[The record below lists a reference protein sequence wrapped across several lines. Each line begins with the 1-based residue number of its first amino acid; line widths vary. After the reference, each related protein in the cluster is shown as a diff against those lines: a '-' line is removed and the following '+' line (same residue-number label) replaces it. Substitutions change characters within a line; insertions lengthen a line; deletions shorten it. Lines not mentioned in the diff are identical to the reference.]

1 MLALLEINK
10 HKDLLLEKIGF
21 VISACDGVL
30 EVEGLSNVFVGE
42 LVEIYNNITDTK
54 KYKGLVLNLN
64 KNTINVVLL
73 GNEANIKVNNIV
85 HRTKNLI
92 NVPCGFKTLKKV
104 LSPLGLILNQEV
116 QKKVK
121 TKINNYLDVKA
132 PGIVLRYSVN
142 KPLQTGIKA
151 IDSLVPIGRGQ
162 RELIIGDRQTG
173 KSTIAVDT
181 IINLHKIKSN
191 IFCFYVGIGQKQSF
205 INNLMNELNSFD
217 SFSKTSIISATASDS
232 APIQYL
238 APYSGC
244 TMAEFF
250 RDNGFDSL
258 IIYDDLSKHAVAYRQ
273 MSLLLKRSPGREA
286 YPGDVFYLHS
296 RLLERASQLS
306 KKYKGGSLT
315 ALPIIE
321 TLAGDVS
328 AYIPT
333 NVISITDGQIYLENE
348 LFYKGIKPAINPGL
362 SVSRVG
368 SAAQIHAMKKLSGN
382 LKLSLAQYR
391 EVASF
396 AKFGSNLDDATQN
409 LLKKGS
415 LLTEILKQNKHEILC
430 VEFQVVILFASVQG
444 YLNSFNLNLINKVE
458 KFLYIFLSNS
468 SFIFKYLKF
477 IIENDKFLRVILTD
491 FLIQISNLKTIYQKK
506 K

>member
-205 INNLMNELNSFD
+205 INNLMNELNSCLLY
-217 SFSKTSIISATASDS
+217 TSDAA
-232 APIQYL
+232 
-238 APYSGC
+238 
-244 TMAEFF
+244 
-250 RDNGFDSL
+250 
-258 IIYDDLSKHAVAYRQ
+258 DDH
-273 MSLLLKRSPGREA
+273 
-286 YPGDVFYLHS
+286 H
-296 RLLERASQLS
+296 
-306 KKYKGGSLT
+306 
-315 ALPIIE
+315 
-321 TLAGDVS
+321 
-328 AYIPT
+328 
-333 NVISITDGQIYLENE
+333 
-348 LFYKGIKPAINPGL
+348 
-362 SVSRVG
+362 
-368 SAAQIHAMKKLSGN
+368 
-382 LKLSLAQYR
+382 
-391 EVASF
+391 
-396 AKFGSNLDDATQN
+396 
-409 LLKKGS
+409 
-415 LLTEILKQNKHEILC
+415 
-430 VEFQVVILFASVQG
+430 
-444 YLNSFNLNLINKVE
+444 
-458 KFLYIFLSNS
+458 
-468 SFIFKYLKF
+468 
-477 IIENDKFLRVILTD
+477 
-491 FLIQISNLKTIYQKK
+491 
-506 K
+506 

>member
-1 MLALLEINK
+1 MIHNNSPHNK
-10 HKDLLLEKIGF
+10 NNFENIGF
-21 VISACDGVL
+21 IINACDGVL
-30 EVEGLSNVFVGE
+30 EVEGLNNVFVGE
-42 LVEIYNNITDTK
+42 LIEIASDKDI
-54 KYKGLVLNLN
+54 KYQGLVLNLN
-64 KNTINVVLL
+64 KNTINVVLF
-73 GNEANIKVNNIV
+73 GNESNIKVNDIV
-85 HRTKNLI
+85 FRTENLI
-92 NVPCGFKTLKKV
+92 SVPCGFNTLKKV
-104 LSPLGLILNQEV
+104 LSPLGFILNTEN
-116 QKKVK
+116 KIKLK
-121 TKINNYLDVKA
+121 TKQLSYLDIKA
-132 PGIVLRYSVN
+132 PGIISRQSVN

-173 KSTIAVDT
+173 KSTIAIDT
-181 IINLHKIKSN
+181 IINLHKIQSN

-205 INNLMNELNSFD
+205 INTLMINLKQHEAFEN
-217 SFSKTSIISATASDS
+217 TCIISATASDS
-232 APIQYL
+232 APMQYL
-238 APYSGC
+238 APYAGC

-296 RLLERASQLS
+296 RLLERAAQLS
-306 KKYKGGSLT
+306 KNFKEGSLT

-321 TLAGDVS
+321 TQAGDVS

-368 SAAQIHAMKKLSGN
+368 SAAQITAMKKLSGN

-409 LLKKGS
+409 LLKKGA
-415 LLTEILKQNKHEILC
+415 LLTEVLKQNKHEVIC
-430 VEFQVVILFASVQG
+430 VEYQVVILFAAVNG
-444 YLNSFNLNLINKVE
+444 YLNSFNLQNIFLVE
-458 KFLYIFLSNS
+458 KFLYNFLSNNI
-468 SFIFKYLKF
+468 FIFKYLNY
-477 IIENDKFLRVILTD
+477 IIENEKFVRLILTD
-491 FLIQISNLKTIYQKK
+491 FLINLYNKK
-506 K
+506 KNLFYNKV